1 MTDDTDPTPTR
12 RALLRAAAGT
22 GAVGLGST
30 AGCVNVI
37 TPVDRAER
45 TAVQGNI
52 GYLVGVPWLAD
63 NRDDVVVLDAR
74 NRERFRA
81 ERIYGARHVPLDRVT
96 QQHETGRGLAPDTD
110 AIATA
115 FADRGLD
122 PTDDVVV
129 YGASIGSRVTRVVF
143 ALEAVGHEGAV
154 RVLNGGFDPWTGRV
168 GTGPAGSTGSTAYEP
183 QPNEEL
189 WCTRGWLAE
198 HVGSFNADGP
208 ALVDCRTPEAYLGA
222 AGSAALN
229 PENDRHGHLPG
240 ALNVHWV
247 GNVAGRQLTA
257 PGDLVQMYEGEG
269 ELDRDE
275 PTVVYGDKNV
285 NPTSTWLTLRA
296 VGFED
301 VRLYDGGFA
310 EWANV
315 DTDRGRHP
323 VETATNVVVET
334 DGELGG
340 EDSSGD
346 FSCTG

>member
-45 TAVQGNI
+45 TAVQGNV

-110 AIATA
+110 TIATA

-154 RVLNGGFDPWTGRV
+154 RVLNGGVDPLTRPGGNGTGRLDGV
-168 GTGPAGSTGSTAYEP
+168 DGLRATTERGAVVHPWMARRTRRVVQRRRAGSDRLSQPRGVSRSSRIGGAEP
-183 QPNEEL
+183 GE
-189 WCTRGWLAE
+189 R
-198 HVGSFNADGP
+198 P
-208 ALVDCRTPEAYLGA
+208 ARPPSGCAQRPLGR
-222 AGSAALN
+222 
-229 PENDRHGHLPG
+229 E
-240 ALNVHWV
+240 
-247 GNVAGRQLTA
+247 
-257 PGDLVQMYEGEG
+257 
-269 ELDRDE
+269 
-275 PTVVYGDKNV
+275 
-285 NPTSTWLTLRA
+285 
-296 VGFED
+296 
-301 VRLYDGGFA
+301 
-310 EWANV
+310 
-315 DTDRGRHP
+315 RGR
-323 VETATNVVVET
+323 
-334 DGELGG
+334 
-340 EDSSGD
+340 SSAHG
-346 FSCTG
+346 TR